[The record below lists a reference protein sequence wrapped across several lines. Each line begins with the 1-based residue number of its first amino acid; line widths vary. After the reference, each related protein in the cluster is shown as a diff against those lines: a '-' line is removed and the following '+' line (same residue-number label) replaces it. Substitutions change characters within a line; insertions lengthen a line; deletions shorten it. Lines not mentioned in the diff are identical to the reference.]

1 MGKFSRKVARD
12 KVRQQGAVEKKEV
25 SGLEA
30 VMTEQVKNEQ
40 YLEALDSMAK
50 LAGHNCQDPEVMYL
64 GAVCYFMTG
73 DYDRAAK
80 WVDNTLSYAPAHV
93 KARILLARICIA
105 KERTGDGLTVVD
117 FILEN
122 EKAVLEQT
130 DEEALEELLEYY
142 VRSEP
147 EKIRE
152 RYPHI
157 AEFMKMPWQAETDN
171 PLAKAQEAIA
181 ALKGK
186 MEAGTEKVRAKA
198 AETDNPLAKAQE
210 AIAALKGKME
220 AGTEE
225 VRAKAEIDNPL
236 AKAQEAIAALK
247 GKMEAGAE
255 KVRAKA
261 AETDNPLAKAQEAI
275 AALKDKMQAE
285 PAKAVCTEEKETTA
299 EDVLASLCT
308 KQMPLL
314 EKIKIC
320 NAFAGS
326 YYYQGDFV
334 SASLLLEEA
343 LQLDSSQ
350 PATLRNLACTAYALG
365 NLAKAQE
372 YASQMPFMD
381 FLLLDKLRQ

>member
-186 MEAGTEKVRAKA
+186 MEAG
-198 AETDNPLAKAQE
+198 
-210 AIAALKGKME
+210 
-220 AGTEE
+220 
-225 VRAKAEIDNPL
+225 
-236 AKAQEAIAALK
+236 
-247 GKMEAGAE
+247 AE

-299 EDVLASLCT
+299 EDVLASLRT